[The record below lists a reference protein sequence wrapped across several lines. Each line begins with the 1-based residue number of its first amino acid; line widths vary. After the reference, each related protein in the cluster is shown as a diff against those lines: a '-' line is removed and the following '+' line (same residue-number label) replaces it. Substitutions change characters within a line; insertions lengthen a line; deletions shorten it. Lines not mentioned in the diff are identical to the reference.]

1 MTMAGYALYME
12 TVLRGGR
19 VISGNSGE
27 SQDSAIAADVHI
39 KKGHIEAILKPGTP
53 VEGATDCDVEGLWLT
68 AGFVQGHTHLVQ
80 TLFRGMADDLA
91 LLDWLRTKIWPLEAA
106 HDEESTYWSARLGLT
121 EMLLGGT
128 TAILDMA
135 SVKHTDAIFK
145 AAEEIGIRAFIGK
158 AMMDRE
164 NEAGLSESTEQ
175 ALRTSCDLRDKW
187 HQKGLLRYAF
197 APRFVPSCTEDLLTE
212 TIREAR
218 THGCLLHSHASE
230 NLDEVALVRSMTGMD
245 NIVYLDSIGFSG
257 PDVVLAHCIHLT
269 PNEVS
274 ILHRTQTIAAHCPG
288 SNFKLG
294 SGVAGVPELLSAGV
308 PVILGSDGS
317 PCNNRMDMFAEMRL
331 AALMQKPRLGPASIQ
346 ASQVFEM
353 ATLGGAKALGING
366 GQIVTGKVAD
376 IVAIDPDQVHSWGG
390 GSPAGAIVY
399 ACTPSNVR
407 HVWVDGHRVVV
418 DGELSN
424 WTVEDTLSGCRE
436 SLQRVRKRAQL

>member
-1 MTMAGYALYME
+1 ME
-12 TVLRGGR
+12 TVLRGGQ
-19 VISGNSGE
+19 VVSGDSGGPQ
-27 SQDSAIAADVHI
+27 STAIRADVHI

-53 VEGATDCDVEGLWLT
+53 VEGATDCDVQGLWLT

-128 TAILDMA
+128 SAILDMA
-135 SVKHTDAIFK
+135 SVKHTDSIFR
-145 AAEEIGIRAFIGK
+145 AAEEAGIRAFIGK

-164 NEAGLSESTEQ
+164 NEAGLSEPTEKSLQ
-175 ALRTSCDLRDKW
+175 TSCDLRDKW
-187 HQKGLLRYAF
+187 HKKGLLHYAF
-197 APRFVPSCTEDLLTE
+197 APRFVPSCSEELLTE
-212 TIREAR
+212 TVREAR
-218 THGCLLHSHASE
+218 KHGCLLHSHASE

-269 PNEVS
+269 PEEVS

-294 SGVAGVPELLSAGV
+294 SGVAGIPELLSAGV

-317 PCNNRMDMFAEMRL
+317 PCNNRMDIFAEMRL
-331 AALMQKPRLGPASIQ
+331 AALMQKPRLGPASMQ
-346 ASQVFEM
+346 ATQVFEM
-353 ATLGGAKALGING
+353 ATLGGAKALGIQG
-366 GQIVTGKVAD
+366 GELLPGKVAD
-376 IVAIDPDQVHSWGG
+376 IVAIDPHQAHSWGG

-407 HVWVDGHRVVV
+407 HVWIDGHQIVANQT
-418 DGELSN
+418 LSA
-424 WTVEDTLSGCRE
+424 WSLEDTLQGCRE
-436 SLQRVRKRAQL
+436 SLDRVRKRAGL